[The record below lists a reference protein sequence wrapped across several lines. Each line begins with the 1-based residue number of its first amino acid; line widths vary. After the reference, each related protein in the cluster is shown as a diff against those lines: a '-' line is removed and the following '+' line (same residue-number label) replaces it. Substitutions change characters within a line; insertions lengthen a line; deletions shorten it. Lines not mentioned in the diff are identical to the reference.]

1 MLWVSV
7 TPLDGDL
14 ALASHW
20 VVMDDHIG
28 IIAMSTLAL
37 CMVGIIAHQIW
48 SYKTGRFKPNE
59 PEPGTKQ
66 VSRKWIVACVVIW
79 LIVAI
84 PLLNMLYPEFSQSE
98 TRSSSP
104 YHPVQYDKC
113 VRVAKRA

>member
-1 MLWVSV
+1 
-7 TPLDGDL
+7 
-14 ALASHW
+14 
-20 VVMDDHIG
+20 MDDHIG

-84 PLLNMLYPEFSQSE
+84 PLLNMLYPEFSQD
-98 TRSSSP
+98 RGVQAVFALAP
-104 YHPVQYDKC
+104 PVVGVLFWLRNRYGSRGDDGYIGGD
-113 VRVAKRA
+113 